1 MESRRVNKK
10 WLQIETSKE
19 KENEKKMLILDFKF
33 DKINLEID
41 LI

>member
-33 DKINLEID
+33 RQD
-41 LI
+41 